1 VALKLKSRSF
11 LLIWLFFW

>member
-1 VALKLKSRSF
+1 VALNLKSRSF